1 MNRYF
6 LIPALA
12 FLAFSARAENA
23 DSEINVVIFAP
34 KPQAESAAARLPSC
48 NDPAMLKAVA
58 EKVKEYQDENP
69 ASSVIS
75 RRKQALIVKNLKEF
89 EEIPAA
95 EFDNA
100 SNYEV
105 ARELVM
111 TKINYRIA
119 EDNLRLCRGGAV
131 SGIYLLM
138 YPEGSGTR
146 VQILN
151 FVPAPDSGNEFSIY
165 FEPPADGETLT
176 EEKASEP
183 ARTPDADTASGQ
195 EPDGA
200 SAAAEN
206 AAEPK
211 ELPAGDASAA
221 AEK

>member
-1 MNRYF
+1 MRT
-6 LIPALA
+6 
-12 FLAFSARAENA
+12 
-23 DSEINVVIFAP
+23 
-34 KPQAESAAARLPSC
+34 
-48 NDPAMLKAVA
+48 
-58 EKVKEYQDENP
+58 
-69 ASSVIS
+69 
-75 RRKQALIVKNLKEF
+75 
-89 EEIPAA
+89 A

-165 FEPPADGETLT
+165 FEPPADGETPT

-183 ARTPDADTASGQ
+183 ARTPDA
-195 EPDGA
+195 E
-200 SAAAEN
+200 EM
-206 AAEPK
+206 
-211 ELPAGDASAA
+211 PAGDASAA

>member
-1 MNRYF
+1 M
-6 LIPALA
+6 P
-12 FLAFSARAENA
+12 

-69 ASSVIS
+69 ASSIIS

-151 FVPAPDSGNEFSIY
+151 FVPGA
-165 FEPPADGETLT
+165 
-176 EEKASEP
+176 
-183 ARTPDADTASGQ
+183 GQ
-195 EPDGA
+195 RQRVFD
-200 SAAAEN
+200 
-206 AAEPK
+206 
-211 ELPAGDASAA
+211 LF
-221 AEK
+221 

>member
-1 MNRYF
+1 M
-6 LIPALA
+6 
-12 FLAFSARAENA
+12 
-23 DSEINVVIFAP
+23 
-34 KPQAESAAARLPSC
+34 
-48 NDPAMLKAVA
+48 
-58 EKVKEYQDENP
+58 
-69 ASSVIS
+69 
-75 RRKQALIVKNLKEF
+75 
-89 EEIPAA
+89 
-95 EFDNA
+95 
-100 SNYEV
+100 

-119 EDNLRLCRGGAV
+119 EHNLRLCRGGAV

-138 YPEGSGTR
+138 YPEGNGTR

-165 FEPPADGETLT
+165 FEPPADGETPT

>member
-1 MNRYF
+1 M
-6 LIPALA
+6 P
-12 FLAFSARAENA
+12 

-69 ASSVIS
+69 ASSIIS

-138 YPEGSGTR
+138 YPEGNGTR

-165 FEPPADGETLT
+165 FEPPADGETPT

-183 ARTPDADTASGQ
+183 ARTPDADTASG
-195 EPDGA
+195 PGTGRRFRGGGKCGGA
-200 SAAAEN
+200 
-206 AAEPK
+206 K
-211 ELPAGDASAA
+211 RIAGRRRVRSGG
-221 AEK
+221 KMSFRLRFFQMSG

>member
-1 MNRYF
+1 M
-6 LIPALA
+6 
-12 FLAFSARAENA
+12 
-23 DSEINVVIFAP
+23 
-34 KPQAESAAARLPSC
+34 
-48 NDPAMLKAVA
+48 
-58 EKVKEYQDENP
+58 
-69 ASSVIS
+69 
-75 RRKQALIVKNLKEF
+75 
-89 EEIPAA
+89 
-95 EFDNA
+95 
-100 SNYEV
+100 
-105 ARELVM
+105 
-111 TKINYRIA
+111 
-119 EDNLRLCRGGAV
+119 CRGGAV

-138 YPEGSGTR
+138 YPEGNGTR

-165 FEPPADGETLT
+165 FEPPADGETPT

>member
-1 MNRYF
+1 MKRYF

-12 FLAFSARAENA
+12 FLAFSARAESA

-34 KPQAESAAARLPSC
+34 KPQAESASARLPSC

-119 EDNLRLCRGGAV
+119 EDSLRLCRGGAV

-165 FEPPADGETLT
+165 FEAAADGEALA
-176 EEKASEP
+176 EETSPEQ
-183 ARTPDADTASGQ
+183 ARTPEAEAVSEQRPEADV
-195 EPDGA
+195 P
-200 SAAAEN
+200 AAAEE
-206 AAEPK
+206 ASSSAEV
-211 ELPAGDASAA
+211 PAGDG
-221 AEK
+221 EK

>member
-1 MNRYF
+1 
-6 LIPALA
+6 
-12 FLAFSARAENA
+12 
-23 DSEINVVIFAP
+23 
-34 KPQAESAAARLPSC
+34 
-48 NDPAMLKAVA
+48 MLKAVA

-165 FEPPADGETLT
+165 FEPPANGETPM

-183 ARTPDADTASGQ
+183 ARIPDADAVSGQ
-195 EPDGA
+195 KPENGISA
-200 SAAAEN
+200 SAEN

-211 ELPAGDASAA
+211 EMPTGDASAA